1 MKKNL
6 KFIVKSIIFSL
17 LIIVVFVPSVYCKE
31 YTNSYSK
38 DEAQIA
44 FSAKSN
50 KTMLRPGDEFI
61 VTYSLDKL
69 PSNGYGV
76 ASVSAKIYY
85 DSSKIEFIESTE
97 GEVGKLFLM
106 SGNAEDIDGKGDEF
120 DSSRYVVF
128 SGASGGADAVT
139 KIGVLFTAKFKVK
152 EGASGKITM
161 YQPSKIG
168 LNSAGVVIDSEGR
181 PRTDKNPTP
190 LYLDTNLN
198 KLYISNSE
206 TIKGDITRDG
216 KVDMEDVYTAVKR
229 LARGTLSDEDKL
241 IIEVTNDGRVDME
254 DIYKL
259 LKFVAGKITML

>member
-1 MKKNL
+1 MKKSS
-6 KFIVKSIIFSL
+6 KFIVTSIIFSL
-17 LIIVVFVPSVYCKE
+17 LMTVVFVPSVFCEE

-50 KTMLRPGDEFI
+50 KTMLRPGEEFI

-97 GEVGKLFLM
+97 GEVAKLFIL
-106 SGNAEDIDGKGDEF
+106 SGEAEDVDGKGDEF
-120 DSSRYVVF
+120 DLSRYIVF
-128 SGASGGADAVT
+128 AGASGGADAVT
-139 KIGVLFTAKFKVK
+139 STGVLFTAKFKVK

-198 KLYISNSE
+198 QLYVNNSE
-206 TIKGDITRDG
+206 TIKGDITKDG
-216 KVDMEDVYTAVKR
+216 KVDMEDVYTAVKK
-229 LARGTLSDEDKL
+229 LARGTLSYEDKQ
-241 IIEVTNDGRVDME
+241 IVEVTKDGKVDIQ
-254 DIYKL
+254 DIYKM
-259 LKFVAGKITML
+259 LKYIARKITVL